1 MRKLQYEFQ
10 LLLTAIMFFT
20 RLPVP
25 KSLPYNNDMMQQS
38 QKYYAWVGILVGV
51 INAAIFFISNVFFG
65 DAIAIVIMMIGS
77 VLLTGAFHEDG
88 FTDMCDAFGGGYGK
102 EKIMHIMKDSRIGAY
117 GTIGI
122 VLLLLLKFVSLWEI
136 SQLVDIQYFIIII
149 IFAHSLSRF
158 VSGTTIYTHRYVQD
172 IDQSK
177 VKPMASSALHPSKL
191 WIGFIAVIIPAV
203 ILNEYGILWAI
214 IPAYSTKMWMSYYF
228 KKHIGGYTGDC
239 LGAIQQ
245 VTEVI
250 IFLSCIIIWKFI
262 Y

>member
-51 INAAIFFISNVFFG
+51 INAAIFFISNVFLG

-102 EKIMHIMKDSRIGAY
+102 DKIMHIMKDSRIGAY
-117 GTIGI
+117 
-122 VLLLLLKFVSLWEI
+122 
-136 SQLVDIQYFIIII
+136 
-149 IFAHSLSRF
+149 
-158 VSGTTIYTHRYVQD
+158 
-172 IDQSK
+172 
-177 VKPMASSALHPSKL
+177 
-191 WIGFIAVIIPAV
+191 
-203 ILNEYGILWAI
+203 
-214 IPAYSTKMWMSYYF
+214 
-228 KKHIGGYTGDC
+228 
-239 LGAIQQ
+239 
-245 VTEVI
+245 
-250 IFLSCIIIWKFI
+250 
-262 Y
+262 